1 MHILVVEDNAATAR
15 SIELILKAEGHNVS
29 VTGSGEEAIELVA
42 LYDYDAVLLDIE
54 LEDITGAEALREIR
68 LRKIG
73 APVIMLTGS
82 ADVDTKVA
90 ALAAGADDYM
100 TKPFHKAELAAR
112 INAVVRRSRG
122 HTESIIRTGPIALN
136 LNTRTAEVNGIAIH
150 LTPSEYK
157 MLELLSLRKNTVL
170 TKEQCLNHLY
180 NGMSE
185 PEIKIIDV
193 FICKLRKKIA
203 AASGGDSHIET
214 VWGGGYMLRDAK
226 PERLAEGP
234 AVASRCGTAAAGRHR

>member
-1 MHILVVEDNAATAR
+1 MHILIVEDNAATAR
-15 SIELILKAEGHNVS
+15 SLELILNADGHNAS
-29 VTGSGEEAIELVA
+29 VTASGEEAIELA
-42 LYDYDAVLLDIE
+42 ELYDYDAILMDLD
-54 LEDITGAEALREIR
+54 LEDIPGADALREMR
-68 LRKIG
+68 VRKLT
-73 APVIMLTGS
+73 APVIIVSGS
-82 ADVDTKVA
+82 TEVDTKIG

-100 TKPFHKAELAAR
+100 TKPFHKGELSAR

-122 HTESIIRTGPIALN
+122 HTDSVIRTGAIALN
-136 LNTRTAEVNGIAIH
+136 LNTRTAEVNGVAIH

-157 MLELLSLRKNTVL
+157 MLELLSLRKNSVL

-203 AASGGDSHIET
+203 AAAGGDSQIET
-214 VWGGGYMLRDAK
+214 VWGGGYMLRDAR
-226 PERLAEGP
+226 PAALA
-234 AVASRCGTAAAGRHR
+234 A